1 MEWSAMQTNLKYL
14 ASAIVC
20 DFSPENPFERY
31 VVFMDCDLFATSEL
45 LLKRSKHAD
54 SANAHEIR

>member
-20 DFSPENPFERY
+20 NSPENAFERY

-54 SANAHEIR
+54 SANAHEIS